1 MRSTVTRAVLVL
13 ALAITALP
21 ATAGSGADF
30 PFPGTYGADD
40 PKWPGCADAR
50 LQREG
55 SYVRI
60 SGKEIFVHETACA
73 FVSWTKTGPSSFDVV
88 QRCRTAKPF
97 TQRLRIDA
105 VNLTYQGRVYRRCS
119 A

>member
-1 MRSTVTRAVLVL
+1 MKMRSTVTRAVL

-73 FVSWTKTGPSSFDVV
+73 FVSWTRTGPSSFDVV

-97 TQRLRIDA
+97 TERVRVDA
-105 VNLTYQGRVYRRCS
+105 VSLTYQGRVYRRCS